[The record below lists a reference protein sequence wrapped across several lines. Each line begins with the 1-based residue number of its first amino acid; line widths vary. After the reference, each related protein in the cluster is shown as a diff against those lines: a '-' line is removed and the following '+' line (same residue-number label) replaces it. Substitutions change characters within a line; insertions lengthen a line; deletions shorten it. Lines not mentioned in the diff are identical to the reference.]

1 MRFCL
6 KTQNGAWEAAQ
17 WIKVLHCSTS
27 LPTQFTAS
35 VQMVERKLWFQ
46 FNCPD
51 FHKIPFMQEWAPAW
65 MYIHTK
71 NEIFK
76 KRKVSASLTSYST
89 TITLIFLITI
99 SCIVSIKDISNKF
112 TLRIN
117 DQAWWYTPL
126 VLALKMQRQ
135 VDLCVQG
142 QLGQQIKFYHNQFRR
157 HKFQALNYIASKFK
171 IQIIKYFWYKT
182 KNIFT

>member
-1 MRFCL
+1 
-6 KTQNGAWEAAQ
+6 
-17 WIKVLHCSTS
+17 
-27 LPTQFTAS
+27 
-35 VQMVERKLWFQ
+35 
-46 FNCPD
+46 
-51 FHKIPFMQEWAPAW
+51 

-171 IQIIKYFWYKT
+171 IQIIKYF
-182 KNIFT
+182 